1 MTKLHAVTE
10 KTQDSSIV
18 DADLREV
25 IIWQHRSSITIIY
38 ILYHIMDDSSYRLNF
53 DLDKKNK
60 IHASPQLER
69 AC

>member
-25 IIWQHRSSITIIY
+25 IIWQHRSSIIYNLYIIPY
-38 ILYHIMDDSSYRLNF
+38 YG
-53 DLDKKNK
+53 
-60 IHASPQLER
+60 
-69 AC
+69 